1 MLVPRLNEPRNGGI
15 TEHPEIDPTNL
26 GAERSTGR
34 DHLNRLRGMA
44 FRCRCSGQR
53 HLCLQSALPYREHST
68 QRLSGNGITRA
79 TRLSLSRRRGGAAA
93 VTQLEIEVAPV
104 DEHAERLAQDENR
117 IADI

>member
-68 QRLSGNGITRA
+68 QPLSGNGITRA
-79 TRLSLSRRRGGAAA
+79 TRLSLSRPRARAAA
-93 VTQLEIEVAPV
+93 GTPLKIEVAAA
-104 DEHAERLAQDENR
+104 DQHAETSDPDETQT
-117 IADI
+117 A